1 MRTLKFL
8 LPYCR
13 RYIVPLTLTVVSM
26 SLLVGVQL
34 LVPWIIR
41 DLIGAV
47 SNEAVWNAQTMAFVT
62 RLALLLLGLYV
73 VRAGLQF
80 VRSYMAHVAGWGVVA
95 DVRQHIY
102 EHLQRLSLRFY
113 EDKQT
118 GQLMSRMVNDSDMF
132 EQLIAHAI
140 PDVLVNVLTLIGVS
154 AVLFA

>member
-1 MRTLKFL
+1 M
-8 LPYCR
+8 
-13 RYIVPLTLTVVSM
+13 
-26 SLLVGVQL
+26 
-34 LVPWIIR
+34 
-41 DLIGAV
+41 
-47 SNEAVWNAQTMAFVT
+47 T

-80 VRSYMAHVAGWGVVA
+80 VRSYQAHVAGWGVVA

-132 EQLIAHAI
+132 EKLIAHAI

-154 AVLFA
+154 VVLFAMNWQLALLACCRSR